1 MLFGI
6 SLDNIVLEML
16 KNNSKN
22 KHMGLYQTKKFFH
35 SEGKYQQQQKT
46 TCYMGDPCKWYI

>member
-35 SEGKYQQQQKT
+35 SEGKYQQQQKA
-46 TCYMGDPCKWYI
+46 TCYMGDPCK